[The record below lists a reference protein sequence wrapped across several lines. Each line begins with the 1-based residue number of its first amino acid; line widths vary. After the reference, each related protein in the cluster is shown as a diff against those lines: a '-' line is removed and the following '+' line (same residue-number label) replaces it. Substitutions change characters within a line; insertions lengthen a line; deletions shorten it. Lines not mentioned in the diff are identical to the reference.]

1 MSLFRYSRKIIW
13 LKVLRTN
20 NDPNVILLY
29 YLLATLSLNG
39 TCLKIFIPFV
49 MIESYK
55 GCPCI
60 MRSDHGTEN
69 TSLSACHMALRHYH
83 EDEFSGEKSY
93 RYGSSTTNTVKT
105 IVICM

>member
-1 MSLFRYSRKIIW
+1 
-13 LKVLRTN
+13 
-20 NDPNVILLY
+20 
-29 YLLATLSLNG
+29 
-39 TCLKIFIPFV
+39 

-83 EDEFSGEKSY
+83 EDEFSGEKA
-93 RYGSSTTNTVKT
+93 
-105 IVICM
+105 IAMDPQQQIQ